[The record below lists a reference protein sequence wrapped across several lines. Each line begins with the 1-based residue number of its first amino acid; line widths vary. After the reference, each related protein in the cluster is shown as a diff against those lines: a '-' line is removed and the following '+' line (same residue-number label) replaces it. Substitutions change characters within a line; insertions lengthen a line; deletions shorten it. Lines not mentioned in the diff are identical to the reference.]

1 MQLDEICKIRNI
13 PIVDVST
20 PLIIPSF
27 SSRGFPDLKYIYEQT
42 KDYITDVSLVSAY
55 DLYHQYLEAEIYSSD
70 LVFIDSGGY
79 ETQKIQSTSNLDD
92 IYACKNS
99 YSVKSWNLDLHKTI
113 LKQLEPNSQ
122 FVFVSYDNWD
132 NPKSTIDQ
140 IESARELFADFPEA
154 ASNFLYKPESRGSR
168 YIDISE
174 LLKYVEK
181 LDSFSILGITEKEL
195 GGSILERCQNL
206 LKIRS
211 ALNEKGTSIPIHI
224 FGCLDP
230 GLIIAYFLCG
240 ADIFDGLAWL
250 RYVFKEG
257 LALYPSTATLR
268 DRNWIY
274 SEQDL
279 TKFYSIENIQ
289 EFEYLRKA
297 MKNFCQNRLIGGLMG
312 EFYSWQKIMPN
323 IIDLVKEAGLKIEN

>member
-1 MQLDEICKIRNI
+1 MQLDEICQIRNI

-70 LVFIDSGGY
+70 LIFIDSGGY
-79 ETQKIQSTSNLDD
+79 ETQQIQSTSNLDD

-99 YSVKSWNLDLHKTI
+99 YSIKSWNLDLHKTV

-132 NPKSTIDQ
+132 NPQSTIYQ
-140 IESARELFADFPEA
+140 IESALELFANFPEA
-154 ASNFLYKPESRGSR
+154 ASNFLYKSESRGSR
-168 YIDISE
+168 YIDIIE
-174 LLKYVEK
+174 LLKYAEK
-181 LDSFSILGITEKEL
+181 LSSFSILGITEKEL

-211 ALNEKGTSIPIHI
+211 ALNEKGISIPIHI

-257 LALYPSTATLR
+257 LALYPSTVTLR
-268 DRNWIY
+268 DRNWGDL
-274 SEQDL
+274 EQDL
-279 TKFYSIENIQ
+279 TKSSSINNVLEL
-289 EFEYLRKA
+289 ESLSRA
-297 MKNFCQNRLIGGLMG
+297 MTRFAQNRLTSELMQC
-312 EFYSWQKIMPN
+312 SKIMPN
-323 IIDLVKEAGLKIEN
+323 IIDLVKEAGLKIEV